1 MEKNKIKTIW
11 YFSFNISSRWGNST
25 SEIFFFFFLQL
36 ILSSETPLEKFDIAG
51 DESHSD

>member
-25 SEIFFFFFLQL
+25 SEIFFLQL
-36 ILSSETPLEKFDIAG
+36 ILSSETPLENFDIAG